1 MNSTRFF
8 QVNENQYWFSTNGVL
23 LQRCPQGR
31 VGLSCIANV
40 NENFH
45 CKIFSF
51 PLEKWGNR
59 KTIEVFLSADCF
71 VYLTDM
77 KNTYPNE
84 HSRKEWKEN
93 KWYKWIYMGLPL
105 SIIFLLLTNTFNESK
120 ILNLTN
126 DDLLMIMV
134 LFFFII
140 WDQ

>member
-1 MNSTRFF
+1 MST
-8 QVNENQYWFSTNGVL
+8 G
-23 LQRCPQGR
+23 QGR
-31 VGLSCIANV
+31 AQIFRNALPC
-40 NENFH
+40 NFSGQGRAGRDSRALQIQT
-45 CKIFSF
+45 KIFTVKFFWF

-93 KWYKWIYMGLPL
+93 KWYKWIYMSLPL
-105 SIIFLLLTNTFNESK
+105 PIIFLLLTNTFNESK